1 MKCSL
6 GISNFLEE
14 LSSLSDSI
22 VFLFFCTVHLE
33 RLSYLSLLFF
43 GTLHSDIINIDEVN
57 FRKNLSKGIKSIN
70 REIKSIIMK
79 SQMEILKLEYTV
91 GETAQW
97 VGSISDGEN

>member
-1 MKCSL
+1 MKCCL

-14 LSSLSDSI
+14 ISSLSDSI
-22 VFLFFCTVHLE
+22 VFLFFCIVHLE

-43 GTLHSDIINIDEVN
+43 GTLHSDIIDEVN

-70 REIKSIIMK
+70 REIKAIIMK
-79 SQMEILKLEYTV
+79 SQMEILKLENTV

-97 VGSISDGEN
+97 VGSISDGKN